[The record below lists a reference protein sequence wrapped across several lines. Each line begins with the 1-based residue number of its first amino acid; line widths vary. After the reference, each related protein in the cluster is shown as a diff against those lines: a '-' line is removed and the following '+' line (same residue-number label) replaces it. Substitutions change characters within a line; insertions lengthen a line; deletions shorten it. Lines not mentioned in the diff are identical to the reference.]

1 MFEGI
6 QKSLSEAFKKL
17 RGRGRLT
24 EENIREGMREVRK
37 ALLEADVNFNV
48 VNAFIQ
54 RVTERSVGQ
63 EVLARI
69 DPSEQIVRIVFD
81 ELVQLMGPVDH
92 RIPFA
97 KDRPTVIMLC
107 GLQGSGKT
115 TTAGK
120 LALLLRDKHS
130 RKPLLVAADLQRPA
144 AVEQIKVLGEQL
156 GIAVYSEGAAT
167 TDGKGPKPVDV
178 C

>member
-24 EENIREGMREVRK
+24 EANIRDGMREVRK
-37 ALLEADVNFNV
+37 ALHEDDVNFNV
-48 VNAFIQ
+48 ANAVIE
-54 RVTERSVGQ
+54 RITERSVGQ

-69 DPSEQIVRIVFD
+69 DPSEQIVRIVYD

-97 KDRPTVIMLC
+97 KDRPTVLM
-107 GLQGSGKT
+107 
-115 TTAGK
+115 
-120 LALLLRDKHS
+120 
-130 RKPLLVAADLQRPA
+130 
-144 AVEQIKVLGEQL
+144 
-156 GIAVYSEGAAT
+156 
-167 TDGKGPKPVDV
+167 
-178 C
+178 

>member
-6 QKSLSEAFKKL
+6 QKSLREAFKKL

-24 EENIREGMREVRK
+24 EANIREGLREVRK

-48 VNAFIQ
+48 VNDFIQ

-69 DPSEQIVRIVFD
+69 DPSEQIIRIVYD
-81 ELVQLMGPVDH
+81 ELVRLMGPVDH

-107 GLQGSGKT
+107 GRQGSGKPT
-115 TTAGK
+115 TPGK
-120 LALLLRDKHS
+120 RALNMRE
-130 RKPLLVAADLQRPA
+130 RGRNPPPAAPDLQRPA
-144 AVEQIKVLGEQL
+144 AREQTKI
-156 GIAVYSEGAAT
+156 
-167 TDGKGPKPVDV
+167 
-178 C
+178 